1 MTVVPTGT
9 TVGEE
14 VPVVSLGAGQTG
26 AGGKQPPHLSGGGG
40 GLLACTTGG
49 GGGGPPCKT
58 FLGRTLSPSLSLDSK
73 RLMVSLEESYPERL
87 FRRAGILMPT
97 SLAVR

>member
-1 MTVVPTGT
+1 MILAPTGT

-14 VPVVSLGAGQTG
+14 LAVVSLGAWQTG
-26 AGGKQPPHLSGGGG
+26 AGGKQPHLPGGGGG
-40 GLLACTTGG
+40 GLPPTTGG
-49 GGGGPPCKT
+49 GGGGPPID
-58 FLGRTLSPSLSLDSK
+58 TLSGFSLSLSLSLDSK
-73 RLMVSLEESYPERL
+73 RLMVSLDESYGEGL